1 MKINPKQFLEALDAF
16 ETSKGISKATVIE
29 NLKEAMI
36 KGFKKQLG
44 GDDALVRVEIDLEK
58 GVIEMAQL
66 KTVVEEVE
74 DDFLEI
80 SLEEANQGDKK
91 YELGDLFEIPC
102 KPEQI
107 AKSTAISIKNVFN
120 QRSKESEKQV
130 ILDIYKDKI
139 GEMITGI
146 VERVDEAGV
155 SVNIGKATIFV
166 PRKELIGDERFF
178 VQDAIRLYVRG
189 VSSGTKGTKVEVS
202 RSDEGFLRRV
212 FEESIHEIYDGTIVI
227 KGIARKAGDRSK
239 VAVYASDANVDPAGA
254 CIGPN
259 GSRIQKIVA
268 QFGNATNKEKI
279 DVILYSANPALY
291 IFEALKPAPVLGLN
305 VDTENKVAIAVV
317 KNDSLSVAI
326 GKKGVNVL
334 LAAKLTGYK
343 IDVKEL
349 DTAIAEG
356 IEYKTIE
363 EIEREDIEA
372 KQAAVRKEMEKQAA
386 KALEIAKAKEA
397 AALLAARKEEEE
409 RRRKAMPLSPDYVA
423 PSDRHYEDEIS
434 EEEEEILLAE
444 VEREELLEQ
453 LNASTTKEI
462 EEEVVVEEEV
472 KEEVVTP
479 SESTTVVKTTTTLED
494 LERELA
500 SEASKKQNT
509 SYKKRNKKAKEEEEE
524 EIIRPQYDD
533 NSQRMSIYTE
543 EELKEFE
550 EEDASYD
557 EYDDSDDVDYD
568 EYDDYY
574 DDDNN

>member
-155 SVNIGKATIFV
+155 SVN
-166 PRKELIGDERFF
+166 F

-189 VSSGTKGTKVEVS
+189 VSSGAKGTKVEVS

-268 QFGNATNKEKI
+268 QFGNATTKEKI

-349 DTAIAEG
+349 DTAVAEG

-479 SESTTVVKTTTTLED
+479 SEPTTVVKTTTTLED

>member
-1 MKINPKQFLEALDAF
+1 MNINPKQFLEALEAF
-16 ETSKGISKATVIE
+16 ETTKGISKATVIE

-44 GDDALVRVEIDLEK
+44 GDDALVKVEIDLEN

-91 YELGDLFEIPC
+91 YQLGDLFAIPC
-102 KPEQI
+102 KPEEL
-107 AKSTAISIKNVFN
+107 AKSTAIAIKNVFN

-259 GSRIQKIVA
+259 GSRIQKIVS
-268 QFGNATNKEKI
+268 QFGNATTKEKI
-279 DVILYSANPALY
+279 DVILYSTNPALY

-305 VDTENKVAIAVV
+305 VDTENKTAVAVV

-326 GKKGVNVL
+326 GKKGINVL
-334 LAAKLTGYK
+334 LAARLTGYK
-343 IDVKEL
+343 IEVKEL
-349 DTAIAEG
+349 DVATAEG

-386 KALEIAKAKEA
+386 RALEIAKAKEA

-444 VEREELLEQ
+444 VEREELLEE
-453 LNASTTKEI
+453 LNAK
-462 EEEVVVEEEV
+462 EEVVSEETIVEEETKVEEV
-472 KEEVVTP
+472 KEP
-479 SESTTVVKTTTTLED
+479 TTVVKTTTTLED

-500 SEASKKQNT
+500 SEASKKQTT
-509 SYKKRNKKAKEEEEE
+509 SYKKKNKKVKEEEEE
-524 EIIRPQYDD
+524 EVVRPQYDD

-557 EYDDSDDVDYD
+557 DYDDSDDVDYD